1 MNDDLNVD
9 DLVNGWKYQDQFE
22 AISMKL
28 IEAGIQ
34 LGVRA
39 TGLEFLKSL
48 VVNDVTA
55 FTEDELKKLLDA
67 SYDNAVK
74 MLKERMKNARGA

>member
-1 MNDDLNVD
+1 MKDMNADDLIKA
-9 DLVNGWKYQDQFE
+9 WQYQDQFE
-22 AISMKL
+22 GISMNL

-39 TGLEFLKSL
+39 TGLEILKML
-48 VVNDVTA
+48 VAKNLFDIK
-55 FTEDELKKLLDA
+55 EEELTKMMDA

-74 MLKERMKNARGA
+74 QLKEKMKNARGS

>member
-1 MNDDLNVD
+1 MNDDFNVD
-9 DLVNGWKYQDQFE
+9 DLINGWKYQDQFE

-48 VVNDVTA
+48 VVKDVTV

>member
-9 DLVNGWKYQDQFE
+9 DLINGWKYQDQFE

-48 VVNDVTA
+48 VVKDVTV

>member
-1 MNDDLNVD
+1 MKDMSADDLIKA
-9 DLVNGWKYQDQFE
+9 WQYQDQFE
-22 AISMKL
+22 GISMNL

-39 TGLEFLKSL
+39 TGLEILKML
-48 VVNDVTA
+48 VAKNLFDIK
-55 FTEDELKKLLDA
+55 EEELTKMMDA

-74 MLKERMKNARGA
+74 QLKEKMKNARGS

>member
-1 MNDDLNVD
+1 MNDDFNVD

-48 VVNDVTA
+48 VVKDVTA